1 MEPVDSAEV
10 NRLMPVPSISN
21 PQAFADRGESIYREK
36 YKERYEEAHHGQF
49 VAIDVGTEEAY
60 VGESPVEALIKARDA
75 DPAALFH
82 LIKVG
87 SAGAFRVSHTSN
99 AANHWFPSRIR

>member
-10 NRLMPVPSISN
+10 SRLMPIPSLSN

-36 YKERYEEAHHGQF
+36 YKEGYEDLHGGRF
-49 VAIDVGTEEAY
+49 VAIDVATEEAY
-60 VGESPVEALIKARDA
+60 IGASPVEALNKGRKA
-75 DPAALFH
+75 DPTGLFH

-87 SAGAFRVSHTSN
+87 SAGAFRVRHTSD

>member
-1 MEPVDSAEV
+1 
-10 NRLMPVPSISN
+10 MPIPSISN

-49 VAIDVGTEEAY
+49 VAIDVGSEEAY

-87 SAGAFRVSHTSN
+87 SAGAFRVRHTSD
-99 AANHWFPSRIR
+99 ATYHWFPSRNR